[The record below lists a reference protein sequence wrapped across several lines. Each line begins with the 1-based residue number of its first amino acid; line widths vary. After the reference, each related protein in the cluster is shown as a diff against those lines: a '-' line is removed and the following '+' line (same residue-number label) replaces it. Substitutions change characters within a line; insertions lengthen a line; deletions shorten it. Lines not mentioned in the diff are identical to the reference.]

1 MDAISLDANWIGLH
15 GPAGILIVARVA
27 GLCATAPLTAISGVD
42 VRFKLLLAVMLGVV
56 LIPVLEPTIGPTPTG
71 PALAWAAILEAVFGA
86 LLGLSAGLIVAG
98 ARQAGDLVA
107 AQAGLSA
114 ATLFNPE
121 TGEESSALGH
131 LYGLIALGV
140 FLGMQGP
147 LVLVAAVAESYRVV
161 PAGGFLLDA
170 ASASQVFAQVGGAL
184 ALSLRAAAPAA
195 IALAIAGLAMGWIGR
210 LAPAI
215 PVLAMSLPLRS
226 LLGIVLVILSLGALV
241 ATLSQA
247 WAGWPWGGGGS

>member
-1 MDAISLDANWIGLH
+1 M
-15 GPAGILIVARVA
+15 
-27 GLCATAPLTAISGVD
+27 D
-42 VRFKLLLAVMLGVV
+42 VRLKLLLAAMLGAV
-56 LIPVLEPTIGPTPTG
+56 LIPVLEPTIGVPPAG
-71 PALAWAAILEAVFGA
+71 PALAWAAVMELAVGA

-121 TGEESSALGH
+121 SGEEVTALGH
-131 LYGLIALGV
+131 LYGLVALGV
-140 FLGMQGP
+140 FLAMQGP
-147 LVLVAAVAESYRVV
+147 LVLVAALAESYRVV

-170 ASASQVFAQVGGAL
+170 STASQVFAQVGGAL
-184 ALSLRAAAPAA
+184 ALSLRAAAPV
-195 IALAIAGLAMGWIGR
+195 ALALALAGLAMGWIGR

-226 LLGIVLVILSLGALV
+226 LLGIALVILVLGVLV
-241 ATLSQA
+241 ATFSQA
-247 WAGWPWGGGGS
+247 WAAWPWGG